1 MDISVHCDI
10 NIYEWLVKYLLDP
23 SQPKIELHNV
33 ISVLIS
39 SEFLGIDDLVEKC
52 LLFVSINLEDVVR
65 MPIDMGCLNAAL
77 TERLALKVGL
87 TELAAF

>member
-10 NIYEWLVKYLLDP
+10 NIFEWLVKYLLDP

-52 LLFVSINLEDVVR
+52 LSFVANHLEEVVR

-77 TERLALKVGL
+77 TDRLA
-87 TELAAF
+87 